1 MYGRAKSRTYLYKLT
16 MTGGRTDGQTEVQKK
31 RLIGAQAFALPKIQ
45 VRILGPKML
54 MTKIFGT
61 QKPCFI
67 QQFFGPIFP
76 PKFIADPTFFGT
88 NI

>member
-1 MYGRAKSRTYLYKLT
+1 MEFSTDRQK
-16 MTGGRTDGQTEVQKK
+16 DGQTEKG
-31 RLIGAQAFALPKIQ
+31 LIGAQAFALPKIQ

-67 QQFFGPIFP
+67 
-76 PKFIADPTFFGT
+76 
-88 NI
+88 